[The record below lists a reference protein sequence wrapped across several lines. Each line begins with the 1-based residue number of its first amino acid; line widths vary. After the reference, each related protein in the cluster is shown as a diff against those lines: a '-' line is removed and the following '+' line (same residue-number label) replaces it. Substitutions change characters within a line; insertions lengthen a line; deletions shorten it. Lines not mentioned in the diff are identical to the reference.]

1 MTIDIEKLVSDVAT
15 LETNVAY
22 MQKEIISLREK
33 NNQTDK
39 PVYTTKEASVLLG
52 MKTTTIRKWIT
63 AGKLKTVEGCRPL
76 LITAE
81 SINLLIKK
89 P

>member
-1 MTIDIEKLVSDVAT
+1 MTIDIEKLVTDVAT
-15 LETNVAY
+15 LETNIAY

-33 NNQTDK
+33 NNKTDK

-52 MKTTTIRKWIT
+52 MKASTIRRWINE
-63 AGKLKTVEGCRPL
+63 GKLKAVPSCRPL